1 MSEFDRIIGY
11 DDVKLELIRFCDVFR
26 NPDKYRELGVA
37 VPSGI
42 LLHGEPGV
50 GKTSMAK
57 IFIAESGCESITL
70 RKEKPNG
77 AFVEEIRA
85 TYQKAK
91 DEGIRIVFL
100 DDVDKF
106 ANEDESRPNAE
117 EYVTIQSCID
127 EYKEYG
133 VFTLA
138 TANDL
143 YSLPESL
150 RRSGRFDKII
160 FMKWPKGKDA
170 INIIRHY
177 LSMKKVIGDV
187 DAEEIAKLMDGYS
200 CADLE
205 SVINEAGIYAGFDNR
220 KKIGQKDLIKACTRF
235 LFEGPESVDD
245 DYSQDAMRRTA
256 YHEAGH
262 AVVSELLIPESVSLV
277 SVNRHSGPTG
287 GLAKYVRFE
296 ERSDLPSYQEYR
308 IMRLLAGKAA
318 TEVVYGTADLGCR
331 TDMGLVFDD
340 MSRLVDD
347 NCAYGFDTYEY
358 GSSSEYLL
366 EKKNRLTVSEVERL
380 YKLTK
385 KLILDNRAFLDAV
398 VDELMKNE
406 TITYRGFQNLKKG
419 LGICA

>member
-26 NPDKYRELGVA
+26 NPDKYRKLGVT

-42 LLHGEPGV
+42 LLYGEPGV
-50 GKTSMAK
+50 GKTSMARS
-57 IFIAESGCESITL
+57 FIAESGCEAITL

-85 TYQKAK
+85 TYQRAK
-91 DEGIRIVFL
+91 EEGIRIVFL

-106 ANEDESRPNAE
+106 ANEDDSRPNAE

-127 EYKEYG
+127 EYKEFG
-133 VFTLA
+133 IFTIA

-205 SVINEAGIYAGFDNR
+205 SVINEAGIYAGFDDR
-220 KKIGQKDLIKACTRF
+220 KKISQKDLVKACTRF
-235 LFEGPESVDD
+235 LFEGPEAVEEDCSPEFK
-245 DYSQDAMRRTA
+245 RRTA
-256 YHEAGH
+256 FHEAGH
-262 AVVSELLIPESVSLV
+262 AIVSELLIPESVSLV
-277 SVNRHSGPTG
+277 SVNQHSGPTG
-287 GLAKYVRFE
+287 GLAKYVHYD
-296 ERSDLPSYQEYR
+296 ERLYSHSYWEYC
-308 IMRLLAGKAA
+308 IMRSLAGKAA
-318 TEVVYGTADLGCR
+318 TEVVYGISDTGCR
-331 TDMGLVFDD
+331 ADMESVFDS
-340 MSRLVDD
+340 MSGLVDD
-347 NCAYGFDTYEY
+347 NCAYGFDAYEY

-366 EKKNRLTVSEVERL
+366 EKKNRLTASEVERL

-398 VDELMKNE
+398 ADELMKNE